1 MRVTT
6 EKIENC
12 QIALNIEAEANELDK
27 SLNEAYHRLVNKVSI
42 PGFRRGKA
50 PRAILEQHLGKG
62 TLLEDALERLVPQL
76 YKEAIE
82 SQEIEPIAEPQIE
95 ITQTDPPAFKAIVP
109 LKPTIKLGDYHGIK
123 IEPESLEIGDEQI
136 EAAMELIRQEQTV
149 LVPVD
154 RPVQFGD
161 VVTINIEADVEGKPW
176 LNHKGLV
183 YELNRDSTAP
193 LPGFAD
199 NLEGAKKNEEKE
211 FRLHVPADYGVKQFC
226 GKQCFFKVAAT
237 EIKEKELPELDDELA
252 KSIGY
257 DNLVAMKEKV
267 AADVKAKAEEK
278 SRQELRQK
286 ALDATVDLS
295 EVDYPPI
302 LEDREIDRL
311 LEDEA
316 RRFGFREVQDYLKR
330 TDKSEQECRE
340 ELRPVAKKR
349 VIHSLVL
356 DKIAEEEKIEITSS
370 EVDNKVEQFAG
381 EGQDKEKMRQFLA
394 LPQVRESIEQS
405 LRTQKTLVRLVEI
418 ATGNLEEK
426 IRGGLSGEV

>member
-1 MRVTT
+1 MKVTQ

-12 QIALNIEAEANELDK
+12 QIALNIEPEASELDN

-42 PGFRRGKA
+42 PGFRKGKA
-50 PRAILEQHLGKG
+50 PRAILEQHIGKSA
-62 TLLEDALERLVPQL
+62 LLEDALERLIPQL

-95 ITQTDPPAFKAIVP
+95 ITQTDPPVFKAIIS
-109 LKPTIKLGDYHGIK
+109 LKPTTKLGDYHSIK
-123 IEPESLEIGDEQI
+123 IEPQSLEIGDEQI
-136 EAAMELIRQEQTV
+136 EAAMEQIRQQQAV

-154 RPVQFGD
+154 RPVRFGD
-161 VVTINIEADVEGKPW
+161 VVTIDIEADVEGKPW
-176 LNHKGLV
+176 LNHKSLV
-183 YELNRDSTAP
+183 YEMNQDSIAP
-193 LPGFAD
+193 LPKFAE
-199 NLEGAKKNEEKE
+199 NLEGAQKSEERT
-211 FRLHVPADYGVKQFC
+211 FSLDVPADYGIKEFA
-226 GKQCFFKVAAT
+226 GKQCFFKVTAT

-267 AADVKAKAEEK
+267 ATDLKAKAEEK

-286 ALDATVDLS
+286 ALDAVVELS
-295 EVDYPPI
+295 EVNYPPI
-302 LEDREIDRL
+302 LADREIDGL
-311 LEDEA
+311 LQDEA

-330 TDKSEQECRE
+330 TGKTEEEYRE
-340 ELRPVAKKR
+340 ELRPVAQKR

-370 EVDNKVEQFAG
+370 EVDNKVEEFAG
-381 EGQDKEKMRQFLA
+381 EGEDKEKMRQFLA

-405 LRTQKTLVRLVEI
+405 LRTQKTLARLVQI